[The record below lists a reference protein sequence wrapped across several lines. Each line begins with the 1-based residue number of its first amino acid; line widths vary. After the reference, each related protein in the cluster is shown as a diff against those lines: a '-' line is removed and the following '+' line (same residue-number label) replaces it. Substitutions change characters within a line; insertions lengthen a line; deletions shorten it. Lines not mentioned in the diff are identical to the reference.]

1 MRPVCRQGILD
12 ENRHKLS
19 AIFRGTTL
27 SSAVPLK
34 KLRKFLAKLRK
45 SLKLFHLSLPVC
57 YNAYTIFYVFP
68 HKVDRMWYPHI
79 ILSKEYASWP

>member
-34 KLRKFLAKLRK
+34 KIAQIFSQIAEIFKIISLAALGM
-45 SLKLFHLSLPVC
+45 L
-57 YNAYTIFYVFP
+57 
-68 HKVDRMWYPHI
+68 
-79 ILSKEYASWP
+79 